1 MQMLEALLLCIPK
14 SELKL
19 SSSFGF
25 RWSRKSNPTVARVPE
40 AECPA
45 HKVVVQG
52 FGRVVGL
59 EEIRPLLHQAKAQH
73 THTHKILSEK
83 LPVTQKPARRVGLY
97 GSFRK
102 LGVPNFGVLIKG
114 SSYLGYYIRVPYFR
128 KPPFL
133 YGQGRLIQAPKVQAV
148 GILGPTASLR
158 TPNP

>member
-73 THTHKILSEK
+73 THTQDPIRKASCNPETCSSRGVIWEFPKIRGTEFWGPYK
-83 LPVTQKPARRVGLY
+83 KDP
-97 GSFRK
+97 
-102 LGVPNFGVLIKG
+102 LI
-114 SSYLGYYIRVPYFR
+114 
-128 KPPFL
+128 
-133 YGQGRLIQAPKVQAV
+133 
-148 GILGPTASLR
+148 
-158 TPNP
+158 